1 MGKATSKYIINAIGK
16 GGETYLTHCQNK
28 QEVTKWITDHQ
39 EKLIMNEL
47 KIVKKKHPLFNL
59 FYPKK

>member
-16 GGETYLTHCQNK
+16 DGEIYLTHCQTK
-28 QEVTKWITDHQ
+28 QDVTKWITDHQ

-47 KIVKKKHPLFNL
+47 KIIKKNHSLLSFLNL
-59 FYPKK
+59 KN